1 MTLDRQHNKSYSTDN
16 ERLRAPDKTAKNVRR
31 YLLILLVILPVLVI
45 IGLQWYS
52 VYSNEKVLLQQARLI
67 LNNATSESQRHTE
80 RFLNKAIVQ
89 AKVGVALAN
98 ASAIN
103 VDNFEQIEAHLLV
116 LLEYYPEFA
125 GLSFARADGSYLYVS
140 RDDKSAQRG
149 FSVKYIDASQG
160 AKQTMLWRRHSALAA
175 KHEERIDEADNF
187 DPRKRGWYVNAALQ
201 KQLVWTDPY
210 VFFTVKRFGVTSS
223 MPLLSARGDVVGVV
237 GIDLELAKLSEFLSE
252 LQISQ
257 SGSSF
262 IVTDDGI
269 LVGSSGMADEFR
281 SEADTDETSAINVI
295 YSDFPV
301 PKAAFKT
308 VFPDQGRSSF
318 SIAGKNYLVDSM
330 RIEISAGKHWSIVT
344 YADQNDFLSTI
355 RENEQKK
362 LWLAIAAVVLSIAL
376 GGLLT
381 NTAWRPVVALE
392 GQANTDALT
401 GIYNRRFL
409 QARAEEL
416 IRKAVKHGRPLSLAF
431 LDLDRFK
438 VVNDTHGH
446 DVGDE
451 VLTIFVDRIK
461 NQLRSIDLFAR
472 FGGEEFVVMLPNLN
486 DVEAAQAIDNI
497 RMAIHQPYQIG
508 DLSIDISFSAG
519 VATLSPESNSY
530 TALLKT
536 ADRALYK
543 AKESGRDQVVT
554 ASEIT

>member
-1 MTLDRQHNKSYSTDN
+1 MTLDRQHNKSYSTDS
-16 ERLRAPDKTAKNVRR
+16 ERLRAPEKTAKNVRR

-67 LNNATSESQRHTE
+67 LNNATSESHRHTE
-80 RFLNKAIVQ
+80 RFLNKAIIQ

-116 LLEYYPEFA
+116 LLEHYPEFA

-140 RDDKSAQRG
+140 RDDKSAQSG
-149 FSVKYIDASQG
+149 FLVKYIDASQG
-160 AKQTMLWRRHSALAA
+160 AKQTMLWRRHSALAD
-175 KHEERIDEADNF
+175 KHEERIDETDDF

-223 MPLLSARGDVVGVV
+223 MPLLSAQGEVIGVV
-237 GIDLELAKLSEFLSE
+237 GIDLELAELSEFLSE

-262 IVTDDGI
+262 IVTDDGV

-281 SEADTDETSAINVI
+281 SAASNDEAYAINVV
-295 YSDFPV
+295 YSDYPV
-301 PKAAFKT
+301 PKAAFQT
-308 VFPDQGRSSF
+308 VFSGQGRSSF

-330 RIEISAGKHWSIVT
+330 RVEISAGKHWSIVT
-344 YADQNDFLSTI
+344 YADQNDFLSAI

-362 LWLAIAAVVLSIAL
+362 LWLAIAAVILSILL

-392 GQANTDALT
+392 GHANTDVLT

-416 IRKAVKHGRPLSLAF
+416 IERAVKHERPLSLAF

-438 VVNDTHGH
+438 LVNDTHGH

-451 VLTIFVDRIK
+451 VLKIFVDRIK

-472 FGGEEFVVMLPNLN
+472 FGGEEFVVMLPNL
-486 DVEAAQAIDNI
+486 DETDAALAIDNI
-497 RMAIHQPYQIG
+497 RKAIHQPYQID
-508 DLSIDISFSAG
+508 DLNINVNFSAG
-519 VATLSPESNSY
+519 VATLNSEKNSY
-530 TALLKT
+530 AALLKA
-536 ADRALYK
+536 ADRALYN
-543 AKESGRDQVVT
+543 AKESGRNQVVT
-554 ASEIT
+554 ASEVT

>member
-1 MTLDRQHNKSYSTDN
+1 MPSEKSNSNAAMADN
-16 ERLRAPDKTAKNVRR
+16 IRLRVPTRTATNVRR
-31 YLLILLVILPVLVI
+31 YLLILLVIVPVLVI
-45 IGLQWYS
+45 VGLQWYS

-89 AKVGVALAN
+89 AQVGVALAN

-103 VDNFEQIEAHLLV
+103 VDDFEQIEAHLLV
-116 LLEYYPEFA
+116 LLEHYPEFA

-140 RDDKSAQRG
+140 RDDKSARSG
-149 FSVKYIDASQG
+149 FSIKCIDASQPI
-160 AKQTMLWRRHSALAA
+160 KKTMLWRRHSALVE
-175 KHEERIDEADNF
+175 KHDERIDETDNF
-187 DPRKRGWYVNAALQ
+187 DPRKRSWYVNAALQ

-223 MPLLSARGDVVGVV
+223 MPLLSSEGDVIGVV
-237 GIDLELAKLSEFLSE
+237 GIDLELAELSEFLSE
-252 LQISQ
+252 LHISQ

-262 IVTDDGI
+262 IVTDDGV
-269 LVGSSGMADEFR
+269 LVGSSGMADVFR
-281 SEADTDETSAINVI
+281 STAATDETYAINVI
-295 YSDFPV
+295 YSDYPV
-301 PKAAFKT
+301 PKAAFQT
-308 VFPDQGRSSF
+308 VFSDQASSSF
-318 SIAGKNYLVDSM
+318 SIAGKDYLVDSM
-330 RIEISAGKHWSIVT
+330 RVEISAGKHWSIVT
-344 YADQNDFLSTI
+344 YADQNDFLLAI

-362 LWLAIAAVVLSIAL
+362 LWLAIAAVALSILL

-392 GQANTDALT
+392 GHANTDALT

-416 IRKAVKHGRPLSLAF
+416 IDKAVKHERPLSLAF

-438 VVNDTHGH
+438 LVNDAYGH

-451 VLTIFVDRIK
+451 VLKIFVNRVK
-461 NQLRSIDLFAR
+461 NQLRSIDLCAR
-472 FGGEEFVVMLPNLN
+472 FGGEEFVVMLPNIGEI
-486 DVEAAQAIDNI
+486 EAAQAIDNI
-497 RMAIHQPYQIG
+497 RKAIHQTYQIG

-519 VATLSPESNSY
+519 VSTLNAGTNSY
-530 TALLKT
+530 AALLKS

-543 AKESGRDQVVT
+543 AKENGRDQIVT
-554 ASEIT
+554 ASEMA